1 MKYTRLGNTGLE
13 VSRICLGCMSYGNTG
28 TGINERPWTLRE
40 EESRKFIKLALDNG
54 VNYFDLSN
62 NYSDGDTER
71 IVGRAIKD
79 FVRRDDIVIADRVF
93 APMRPVPNGMGLSRK
108 AIMTEI
114 DDSLMRLGTDYI
126 DIYEIGRFDYNTP
139 LEETL
144 ESLNDLVKAGK
155 VRYLGASTMYAWQL
169 MKAIG
174 IQKAN
179 GWHRFV
185 VMENYYNL
193 LYREEEREML
203 PLCESEGIGVTPWSP
218 LARGRL
224 TRPWVDGVQ
233 TTERG
238 KTDAQVSQLNITTNL
253 DKPIVDRLAEVAE
266 IRGVPMAQIALA
278 WLLSKSVI
286 TSPIVGATKE
296 QHIKDAV
303 EAVELEL
310 SEDEIA
316 ALEEFYKPHTSL
328 NNYNFKLQAR

>member
-1 MKYTRLGNTGLE
+1 MHELWKYWYRYKND
-13 VSRICLGCMSYGNTG
+13 
-28 TGINERPWTLRE
+28 RPWTLSE
-40 EESRKFIKLALDNG
+40 EESRKFIKLALNNG

-62 NYSDGDTER
+62 NYSDGDSER

-126 DIYEIGRFDYNTP
+126 DIYEIARFDYNTP

-144 ESLNDLVKAGK
+144 EALNDLVKAGK

-179 GWHRFV
+179 GWHRSV

-224 TRPWVDGVQ
+224 TRPWVEGVQ

-238 KTDAQVSQLNITTNL
+238 KTDAHASQLNITTNL
-253 DKPIVDRLAEVAE
+253 DRPVVDRLAEVAE
-266 IRGVPMAQIALA
+266 RRGVPMAQIALA

-296 QHIKDAV
+296 QHIKDAI

-310 SEDEIA
+310 SEDEIT
-316 ALEEFYKPHTSL
+316 ALEEFYKPHASL
-328 NNYNFKLQAR
+328 NNYNFKLQTR

>member
-28 TGINERPWTLRE
+28 TGINERPWTLSE

-144 ESLNDLVKAGK
+144 EALNDLVKAGK

-224 TRPWVDGVQ
+224 TRPWVDGMQ

-238 KTDAQVSQLNITTNL
+238 KTDAHASQLNITTNL

-266 IRGVPMAQIALA
+266 RRGVPMAQIALA

-316 ALEEFYKPHTSL
+316 ALEEFYKPHASL

>member
-1 MKYTRLGNTGLE
+1 MEYTRLGNTGLE
-13 VSRICLGCMSYGNTG
+13 VSRICLGCMGYGNTG
-28 TGINERPWTLRE
+28 TGINDRPWTLSE
-40 EESRKFIKLALDNG
+40 EESRTLIKLALDNG
-54 VNYFDLSN
+54 INFFDLSN
-62 NYSDGDTER
+62 NYSNGDGER

-79 FVRRDDIVIADRVF
+79 FVRRDDVVIADRVF

-126 DIYEIGRFDYNTP
+126 DIYEIARFDYNTP

-144 ESLNDLVKAGK
+144 EALNDLVKVGK
-155 VRYLGASTMYAWQL
+155 VRYLGASTMYAWQF

-174 IQKAN
+174 IQRAN

-185 VMENYYNL
+185 VMQNHYNL
-193 LYREEEREML
+193 LYKEEEREML

-224 TRPWVDGVQ
+224 TRPWSDMPQ
-233 TTERG
+233 THRA
-238 KTDAQVSQLNITTNL
+238 KTDVQAMQTNINASM
-253 DKPIVDRLAEVAE
+253 DKPVVDRLEEVAKK
-266 IRGVPMAQIALA
+266 RGVHMAQIALA

-286 TSPIVGATKE
+286 TAPLVGATKE

-303 EAVELEL
+303 KAVSLKL
-310 SEDEIA
+310 SDGEIT
-316 ALEEFYKPHTSL
+316 ALEELYKPHANL
-328 NNYNFKLQAR
+328 NNYNFKVHNR

>member
-28 TGINERPWTLRE
+28 TGINDRPWTLSE

-144 ESLNDLVKAGK
+144 EALNDLVKAGK

-238 KTDAQVSQLNITTNL
+238 KTDAHASQLNITTNL

-266 IRGVPMAQIALA
+266 RRGVPMAQIALA

>member
-28 TGINERPWTLRE
+28 TGINERPWTLSE

-144 ESLNDLVKAGK
+144 EALNDLVKAGK

-203 PLCESEGIGVTPWSP
+203 SLCESEGIGVTPWSP

-238 KTDAQVSQLNITTNL
+238 KTDAHASQLNITTNL

-266 IRGVPMAQIALA
+266 RRGVPMAQIALA

-286 TSPIVGATKE
+286 TSPIVVATKE

-316 ALEEFYKPHTSL
+316 ALEEFYKPHASL

>member
-28 TGINERPWTLRE
+28 TGINERPWTLSE

-79 FVRRDDIVIADRVF
+79 FVRRDDVVIADRVF

-144 ESLNDLVKAGK
+144 EALNDLVKAGK

-238 KTDAQVSQLNITTNL
+238 KTDAHASQLNITTNL

-266 IRGVPMAQIALA
+266 RRGVPMAQIALA

>member
-28 TGINERPWTLRE
+28 TGINERPWTLSE

-62 NYSDGDTER
+62 NYSDGDSER
-71 IVGRAIKD
+71 IVGQAIKD
-79 FVRRDDIVIADRVF
+79 FVRRDDVVIADRVF

-224 TRPWVDGVQ
+224 TRPWADGVQ

-238 KTDAQVSQLNITTNL
+238 KTDAHASQLNITTNL
-253 DKPIVDRLAEVAE
+253 DKPVVDRLAEVAE
-266 IRGVPMAQIALA
+266 RRGVPMAQIALA